1 MRRFAIGRFLL
12 VGPSYAAPICDDAWT
27 MPADAPRGE
36 GPGAA
41 LRYLVLAVIAAFVL
55 MAVALLVVVTTGR

>member
-1 MRRFAIGRFLL
+1 
-12 VGPSYAAPICDDAWT
+12 

-36 GPGAA
+36 EPGAA
-41 LRYLVLAVIAAFVL
+41 LRYLVLAVVVAFVL

>member
-1 MRRFAIGRFLL
+1 
-12 VGPSYAAPICDDAWT
+12 
-27 MPADAPRGE
+27 MPADAPHGE

-55 MAVALLVVVTTGR
+55 MAVALFVVVTSGR